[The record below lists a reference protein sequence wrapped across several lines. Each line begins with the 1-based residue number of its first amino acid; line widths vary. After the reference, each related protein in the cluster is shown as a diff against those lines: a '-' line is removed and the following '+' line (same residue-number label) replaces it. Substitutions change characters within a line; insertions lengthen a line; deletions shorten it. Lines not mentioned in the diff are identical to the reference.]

1 MSAPSVWLLKLWEQK
16 PYLIHL
22 THQFP
27 TTKPTGLNY
36 VSSMHE
42 DTQTQWT
49 KWTNLVVWGHI
60 RRSSSTCFHSRIHCW
75 FPGSHIPL
83 ALGFGSPE
91 VSTQEM
97 VVYFSGHLK
106 YLCFFDLMDWAETGT
121 EKKKVCILSRFLIR
135 SVSKSCK
142 YLWTQS
148 SFW

>member
-27 TTKPTGLNY
+27 TTKHTGLNY
-36 VSSMHE
+36 VSSMQE
-42 DTQTQWT
+42 DTQIQWT

-60 RRSSSTCFHSRIHCW
+60 RRSSSTCLHSRIHCW

-97 VVYFSGHLK
+97 VVYFSAIWSICASLIWWIGLK
-106 YLCFFDLMDWAETGT
+106 QTLK
-121 EKKKVCILSRFLIR
+121 KKKVCILSRFLIH

-142 YLWTQS
+142 YLWSQS